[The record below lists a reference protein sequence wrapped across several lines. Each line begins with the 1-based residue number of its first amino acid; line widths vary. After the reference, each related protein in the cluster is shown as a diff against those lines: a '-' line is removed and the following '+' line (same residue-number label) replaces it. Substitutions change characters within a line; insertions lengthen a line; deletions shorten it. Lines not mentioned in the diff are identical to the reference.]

1 MIETMLKDSKK
12 AQLEAFVRETTEY
25 LEAYEPKLFRIMSEF
40 LYESVYGLHFTAW
53 SYRKSID
60 KPHFSLEETD
70 KVRPKGVNRYDFAYI
85 INVLYEEQGNDDIRS
100 YVKTALKL
108 IR

>member
-12 AQLEAFVRETTEY
+12 AQLEAFVRESMEY
-25 LEAYEPKLFRIMSEF
+25 LEAYEPKLFKAFSEF

-53 SYRKSID
+53 SYRKMMG
-60 KPHFSLEETD
+60 KPRFPLEETD
-70 KVRPKGVNRYDFAYI
+70 KVCPKGANRYDFAFVV
-85 INVLYEEQGNDDIRS
+85 NTLYDESGDEDIRS
-100 YVKTALKL
+100 YVKTAIKL